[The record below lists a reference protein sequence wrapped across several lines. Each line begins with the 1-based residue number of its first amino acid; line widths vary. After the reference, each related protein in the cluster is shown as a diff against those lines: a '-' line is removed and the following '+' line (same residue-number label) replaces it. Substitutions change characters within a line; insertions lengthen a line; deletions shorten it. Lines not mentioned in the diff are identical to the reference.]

1 MNQSLP
7 QQSRAAIGPLQIAI
21 IILVLITALI
31 HLQRGIGMLSGGPGG
46 GPPPGLSGPPP
57 DVPPG
62 GAPGGFAIMRW
73 LPLPLPILF
82 VLNGVGYL
90 GLVSALYLPALARY
104 RRLVRWVLI
113 GFAAVTILM
122 YALINGL
129 RPNPIGLF
137 DKGVEIALIVLL
149 LIEDRRATRATAPAT
164 IPAPGA

>member
-7 QQSRAAIGPLQIAI
+7 RRSRAAIGPLQIAM

-46 GPPPGLSGPPP
+46 PPPGMAGPPPGAL
-57 DVPPG
+57 PG
-62 GAPGGFAIMRW
+62 GASGGFANMRW

-113 GFAAVTILM
+113 GFAAVTILL
-122 YALINGL
+122 YLLINGL

-149 LIEDRRATRATAPAT
+149 LIGDRRATRATEPAT
-164 IPAPGA
+164 TPARSA

>member
-1 MNQSLP
+1 MNQALP
-7 QQSRAAIGPLQIAI
+7 RQSRATIGPLQIAI
-21 IILVLITALI
+21 IVLVLITALI

-46 GPPPGLSGPPP
+46 GPPPGMSGPPP
-57 DVPPG
+57 GAPPG
-62 GAPGGFAIMRW
+62 GAPSGFAIMRW

-104 RRLVRWVLI
+104 RRPVRWVLI

-122 YALINGL
+122 YLLINGL

-137 DKGVEIALIVLL
+137 DKGVEIVLIVLL
-149 LIEDRRATRATAPAT
+149 LIEDRRATRATEAATTPARS
-164 IPAPGA
+164 A